1 MCSAEGQRA
10 AEDRLR
16 TQVVERERKMQI
28 NRFGANMSNLN
39 AFCDGC
45 CVLKTI
51 LKERRRSIGQI
62 TVRNS
67 KTILNVAFLDDDAI
81 AEPNWIEQLLVP

>member
-1 MCSAEGQRA
+1 
-10 AEDRLR
+10 
-16 TQVVERERKMQI
+16 MQI
-28 NRFGANMSNLN
+28 NRFRANIILKVVKVPSFDHLRIHGTSNLN

-45 CVLKTI
+45 CVLKTM